1 MMTNVALKLK
11 WKKGGFAFFPQPAP
25 TRYALTAAG
34 LTAGGIQRF
43 VCPIPWLSVLS
54 DIMKNNLSANKQKSV
69 RLARRVAVFGISA
82 ALALALSFFESLIPP
97 LFSLYP
103 GIKLGLSNVVTMTC
117 AATFGAPCA
126 IAVAV
131 IKGAFAGLT
140 RGFVAMLMSLVG
152 GLLST
157 LAVCLLLRF
166 RLGYLVISV
175 IGAVTHNMAQLV
187 VCAFISANLGV
198 FVYAP
203 VLIVSGIVAG
213 CITGSILCLLTKSKA
228 GSGLKNL

>member
-1 MMTNVALKLK
+1 MKKSSVTN
-11 WKKGGFAFFPQPAP
+11 
-25 TRYALTAAG
+25 
-34 LTAGGIQRF
+34 
-43 VCPIPWLSVLS
+43 
-54 DIMKNNLSANKQKSV
+54 KNKSV
-69 RLARRVAVFGISA
+69 RLAKRVAIFGISA

-117 AATFGAPCA
+117 AVSFGMPCA

-131 IKGAFAGLT
+131 LKAVFAGLT
-140 RGFVAMLMSLVG
+140 RGFVAMIMSLVG

-157 LAVCLLLRF
+157 LVVCLLVRL

-175 IGAVTHNMAQLV
+175 IGAVVHNMAQLT
-187 VCAFISANLGV
+187 VCAIIASNRGV

-203 VLIVSGIVAG
+203 VLMLFGIVAG
-213 CITGSILCLLTKSKA
+213 CITGSILCLLSKSKA
-228 GSGLKNL
+228 VSGLKNL